1 MSIRIILVDDHRI
14 VREGISGI
22 LRACPEFD
30 VVAEAGDGKSAIEF
44 TRELSPDVVIMDISL
59 PDMTGIEAAREI
71 LGSNPKI
78 KIIALSM
85 HTDTRFVR
93 DMLDSGASGYLLKD
107 CASDELVRAVLLV
120 STNQIYVSPQIAN
133 TVIKDYRDRNGH
145 HPEHQGK
152 LSARELTILRLISE
166 GKSIKEAASKLNLSP
181 KTVETLRMRIMNKL
195 DVHSTAQLIKYA
207 LRIGLTSLEE

>member
-145 HPEHQGK
+145 HPEHQEK

>member
-145 HPEHQGK
+145 HPEHQEK

-166 GKSIKEAASKLNLSP
+166 GKSIKEAALKLNLSP

-207 LRIGLTSLEE
+207 LRIGLTTLEE

>member
-30 VVAEAGDGKSAIEF
+30 VIAEAGDGKSAIEF
-44 TRELSPDVVIMDISL
+44 TRELLPDVVIMDISL

-145 HPEHQGK
+145 HPEHRKNCPQ
-152 LSARELTILRLISE
+152 E
-166 GKSIKEAASKLNLSP
+166 NLQYC
-181 KTVETLRMRIMNKL
+181 
-195 DVHSTAQLIKYA
+195 A
-207 LRIGLTSLEE
+207 

>member
-44 TRELSPDVVIMDISL
+44 TRELLPDVVIMDISL

-145 HPEHQGK
+145 HPEHQEK